1 MIELN
6 LKNTKNL
13 NKKDY
18 YNKTKFLSIIF
29 TYNKDMQ
36 INEARFLSNKENLK
50 VFQNMVEYFAEHN
63 LLDNFCKT
71 NIFNILNIL
80 RYDISPK
87 DIEIINII
95 NSIYNKVNV
104 QMYDYSIN
112 FYRNEYIK
120 RYVKIDYRLD
130 EFVYSSINNIRES
143 MLLDPL
149 VFSTHVFD
157 DKNIFDNYVE
167 YFATN
172 KNYLN
177 SITSIVKDNPYLIVN
192 KNFLER
198 FKLVLIEQN
207 RINKSIISKIYV
219 KKLIKKVNKKEKEIQ

>member
-1 MIELN
+1 MKKFDYETIKEVGVELYY
-6 LKNTKNL
+6 TKI
-13 NKKDY
+13 
-18 YNKTKFLSIIF
+18 KFLSLLFIQN
-29 TYNKDMQ
+29 NKAEID
-36 INEARFLSNKENLK
+36 AAKFLSNKENLQI
-50 VFQNMVEYFAEHN
+50 FQNMVEYFAEHN
-63 LLDNFCKT
+63 LLDDFCKS

-120 RYVKIDYRLD
+120 RYDKIDDRLD
-130 EFVYSSINNIRES
+130 EFVYSSISNIRES

-149 VFSTHVFD
+149 VFSTHIFD
-157 DKNIFDNYVE
+157 DKNIFNNYVE

-177 SITSIVKDNPYLIVN
+177 SITSILKDNPYLIVN

-207 RINKSIISKIYV
+207 KINKSIIKKIQV
-219 KKLIKKVNKKEKEIQ
+219 KCLIKDLNKMEKEI